1 MSESTGYSIDE
12 ILADV
17 KKITESTEIDPLDE
31 LFGGTDAEE
40 KGFSADAQII
50 ENSEEE
56 TVFDDIEK
64 ENKEPVKA
72 SEDTEPETQETE
84 TETSEEEEIT
94 VYDKKDENDDFSF
107 QKMFEEKKKE
117 KELVSRTKV
126 FKKTDENTKVNAEA
140 QTDAAPTEEIS

>member
-64 ENKEPVKA
+64 ENKEHYVYQIEIITGK
-72 SEDTEPETQETE
+72 STIEGNKHLNFTLEPYTVFPTYKNSTLIKVYHYYELNGQIV
-84 TETSEEEEIT
+84 IT
-94 VYDKKDENDDFSF
+94 FYS
-107 QKMFEEKKKE
+107 
-117 KELVSRTKV
+117 
-126 FKKTDENTKVNAEA
+126 
-140 QTDAAPTEEIS
+140 I